1 MCTSKKKQVEK
12 NDETLERSL
21 EHCVFV
27 GWVRKKEDEIIP
39 FIFC

>member
-27 GWVRKKEDEIIP
+27 GWVRKGEDEIIP